1 MKKLTAIEIETGIK
15 DLSGWDHKDN
25 YIVKNFTFD
34 TFFEAFTLLCKAAF
48 IAEKLNHHPE
58 WSGVYNK
65 VTLKLN
71 THDSGGVTQK
81 DIDFASEI
89 EKSMDK

>member
-1 MKKLTAIEIETGIK
+1 MEKLTPIEIETGIK
-15 DLSGWDHKDN
+15 DLSGWNYNDN
-25 YIVKNFTFD
+25 YIIKNFTFD
-34 TFFEAFTLLCKAAF
+34 TFFESFTLLCKAAF

-89 EKSMDK
+89 EKSLDK

>member
-1 MKKLTAIEIETGIK
+1 MKKLTELEINTQLKALK
-15 DLSGWDHKDN
+15 DWKYEDN
-25 YIVKNFTFD
+25 YIVKNFTLPS
-34 TFFEAFTLLCKAAF
+34 FFEAYMLLCKAAF
-48 IAEKLNHHPE
+48 IAEKLNHHPD

-81 DIDFASEI
+81 DIDFALEV
-89 EKSMDK
+89 EKSLGQ

>member
-1 MKKLTAIEIETGIK
+1 MEKLTEQDINTRLK
-15 DLSGWDHKDN
+15 DLKDWSYQDN
-25 YIVKNFTFD
+25 SIVKNFQFP
-34 TFFEAFTLLCKAAF
+34 TFFEAYTLLCKAAF
-48 IAEKLNHHPE
+48 IAEKMNHHPE

-81 DIDFASEI
+81 DIDFAREV
-89 EKSMDK
+89 EKFIG

>member
-1 MKKLTAIEIETGIK
+1 MKRLTKQDIDDQLKGLK
-15 DLSGWDHKDN
+15 GWEYKEN
-25 YIVKNFTFD
+25 YIFKNFIFP

-48 IAEKLNHHPE
+48 IAEKLDHHPD

-71 THDSGGVTQK
+71 THDAGGVTQK
-81 DIDFASEI
+81 DIDFAIEI
-89 EKSMDK
+89 EKSM

>member
-1 MKKLTAIEIETGIK
+1 MEKLSEQQIEAGIK
-15 DLSGWDHKDN
+15 NLTGWTYEDN
-25 YIVKNFTFD
+25 HIIKNFAFE
-34 TFFEAFTLLCKAAF
+34 TFFEAFALLCKAAF
-48 IAEKLNHHPE
+48 IAEKLDHHPE

-81 DIDFASEI
+81 DLNFAAEI
-89 EKSMDK
+89 EKSLSK

>member
-1 MKKLTAIEIETGIK
+1 MEKLNAQEI
-15 DLSGWDHKDN
+15 DSRLQALNGWTYQDN
-25 YIVKNFTFD
+25 SIIKNFTLP
-34 TFFEAFTLLCKAAF
+34 TFFDAFALLCKAAF
-48 IAEKLNHHPE
+48 IAEKLNHHPD

-81 DIDFASEI
+81 DIDFATEI
-89 EKSMDK
+89 EKSLNK